1 MVSTTTQDL
10 QHNTQAAATT
20 DTFVAFAALLRHADA
35 PVGSCT
41 YVCMADECAPVHL
54 AALTVVVSCLVWF
67 GGLLKWVTDETESE
81 WRVEILSEC
90 IL

>member
-1 MVSTTTQDL
+1 MYVESTNTSITMVSTTTQDL

-41 YVCMADECAPVHL
+41 YVCMADECAPL
-54 AALTVVVSCLVWF
+54 YTWL
-67 GGLLKWVTDETESE
+67 
-81 WRVEILSEC
+81 R
-90 IL
+90 